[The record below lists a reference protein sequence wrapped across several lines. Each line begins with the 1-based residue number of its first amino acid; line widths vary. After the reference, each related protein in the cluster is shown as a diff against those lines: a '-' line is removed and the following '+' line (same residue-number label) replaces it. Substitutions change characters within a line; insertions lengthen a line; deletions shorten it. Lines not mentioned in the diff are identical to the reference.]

1 MESRETFDVAVI
13 GAGPGGYVA
22 AIRAAQLGLKVAL
35 VEKEAT
41 LGGTCLNVGCIPSKA
56 LLESSELFEQA
67 RTSLA
72 AHGITTG
79 PVEVDLGRMMARKE
93 ELVRQLTSGIALL
106 MKKNKVTVLRG
117 TARLSGGAIQV
128 AFDGEMRQI
137 RATHTVLATGSKAM
151 ELRGLPFDGRNVLS
165 STEALCLDRVPDHLV
180 VVGAGAVGLE
190 LGSVW
195 HRLGAQVTVVEL
207 LPHILPFADRQAA
220 GTLQRA
226 LARKGM
232 VFRLATRV
240 ESGEISSGRVSLT
253 LADNQDKKDTLT
265 CDKVLVAIGR
275 APAADGLGLE
285 ETGVRKDG
293 AGRIEVDASFSTGIP
308 GLYAIG
314 DLIRGPM
321 LAHKASEEGVA
332 VAERIAGKPGIVRYE
347 TIPNVVYTSPELA
360 QVGLTEEEAK
370 GKGISFKVGRFFFK
384 ANGRAKCL
392 GEEEGLVKIIADAET
407 DRLLGVHI
415 VGPRASELVAEAVAL
430 LEFGASAEDLARTA
444 HAHPT
449 LSEALKEAA
458 LAVDRRSIHG

>member
-1 MESRETFDVAVI
+1 METFDVAVI

-35 VEKEAT
+35 MEKEAA

-67 RTSLA
+67 RTAFA

-93 ELVRQLTSGIALL
+93 ELVKQLTSGIALL
-106 MKKNKVTVLRG
+106 MKKNKVTVVRG

-128 AFDGEMRQI
+128 ASDGQARQI
-137 RATHTVLATGSKAM
+137 RATHTVLATGSKAL
-151 ELRGLPFDGRNVLS
+151 ELKGLPFDGRNVIS
-165 STEALCLDRVPDHLV
+165 STEALCLDRVPDHMV

-195 HRLGAQVTVVEL
+195 HRLGAQVTVVEM
-207 LPHILPFADRQAA
+207 LPHILPFADRQTA
-220 GTLQRA
+220 GALQRA
-226 LARKGM
+226 LSRKGM
-232 VFRLATRV
+232 TFRLGTRV
-240 ESGEISSGRVSLT
+240 ESGEISSGRISLT
-253 LADNQDKKDTLT
+253 LADDQGNKETLA

-285 ETGVRKDG
+285 EAGVRRDS
-293 AGRIEVDASFSTGIP
+293 AGRIEVDGSFSTGIP

-314 DLIRGPM
+314 DLIPGPM

-332 VAERIAGKPGIVRYE
+332 VAERIAGKPGLVRYD

-370 GKGISFKVGRFFFK
+370 AKGIAFRVGRFYYR
-384 ANGRAKCL
+384 ANGRAKCM
-392 GEEEGLVKIIADAET
+392 GEEEGLVKVIAEAET

-415 VGPRASELVAEAVAL
+415 LGARASELVAEAVAL

-449 LSEALKEAA
+449 LSEILKEAA
-458 LAVDRRSIHG
+458 LALDRRSIHG

>member
-1 MESRETFDVAVI
+1 
-13 GAGPGGYVA
+13 
-22 AIRAAQLGLKVAL
+22 
-35 VEKEAT
+35 
-41 LGGTCLNVGCIPSKA
+41 
-56 LLESSELFEQA
+56 
-67 RTSLA
+67 
-72 AHGITTG
+72 
-79 PVEVDLGRMMARKE
+79 
-93 ELVRQLTSGIALL
+93 
-106 MKKNKVTVLRG
+106 
-117 TARLSGGAIQV
+117 
-128 AFDGEMRQI
+128 
-137 RATHTVLATGSKAM
+137 
-151 ELRGLPFDGRNVLS
+151 
-165 STEALCLDRVPDHLV
+165 
-180 VVGAGAVGLE
+180 VGLE

-232 VFRLATRV
+232 VFRLGTRV
-240 ESGEISSGRVSLT
+240 ESGEISPGRVSLT
-253 LADNQDKKDTLT
+253 LADNQGKKDTLA

-275 APAADGLGLE
+275 APASEGLGLE

-321 LAHKASEEGVA
+321 LAHKASEEGLA

-370 GKGISFKVGRFFFK
+370 GKGIPFKVGRFFFK

>member
-1 MESRETFDVAVI
+1 METFDVAVI

-35 VEKEAT
+35 VEKEAA

-67 RTSLA
+67 RTAFA
-72 AHGITTG
+72 AHGIATG
-79 PVEVDLGRMMARKE
+79 QVEVDLGRMMARKE
-93 ELVRQLTSGIALL
+93 ELVKQLTSGIALL

-117 TARLSGGAIQV
+117 TARLSGGAIEV
-128 AFDGEMRQI
+128 AFDGQARQV
-137 RATHTVLATGSKAM
+137 RATHTVLATGSKAL
-151 ELRGLPFDGRNVLS
+151 ELKGLPFDGQNILS
-165 STEALCLDRVPDHLV
+165 STEALCLDRVPGHLV

-195 HRLGAQVTVVEL
+195 HRLGAQVTVVEM
-207 LPHILPFADRQAA
+207 LPHILPFADRQTA
-220 GTLQRA
+220 GALQRA
-226 LARKGM
+226 LSRKGM
-232 VFRLATRV
+232 SFRLGTRV
-240 ESGEISSGRVSLT
+240 ESGEISSGRISLT
-253 LADNQDKKDTLT
+253 LADTQGKKEALA

-285 ETGVRKDG
+285 EAGVRRDS

-314 DLIRGPM
+314 DLIPGPM

-332 VAERIAGKPGIVRYE
+332 VAERIAGKPGIVRYD

-360 QVGLTEEEAK
+360 QAGLTEEEARA
-370 GKGISFKVGRFFFK
+370 KGIRFKVGRFYYK
-384 ANGRAKCL
+384 ANGRAKCM
-392 GEEEGLVKIIADAET
+392 GEEEGLVKVIAEAET

-415 VGPRASELVAEAVAL
+415 LGARASELVAEAVAL

-449 LSEALKEAA
+449 LSEMLKEAA